1 MKKTW
6 LPSSLMTKFWDKPA
20 GTEVSVPVQ
29 SELTVYVAV
38 MSGMVVTTPL
48 TTMVPLPVTPPHPVG
63 DDPIHL
69 RHRQALQ
76 IPPLFGHIGTV
87 QGGHGALVGRVR
99 CHFGA
104 LRPSR
109 R

>member
-38 MSGMVVTTPL
+38 MSGITVTTPL
-48 TTMVPLPVTPPHPVG
+48 TTMVPLPV
-63 DDPIHL
+63 
-69 RHRQALQ
+69 

-87 QGGHGALVGRVR
+87 QGGRGALVG
-99 CHFGA
+99 
-104 LRPSR
+104 
-109 R
+109 